1 MRNSGIAS
9 GSSAGVGAAGSIPMA
24 IGGSIKKNI
33 TTASFTSTPTQRT
46 GSSSSND
53 QVSPFVLDYGGG
65 DETQEECPAANNNSS
80 AIKNKDLAFTIVW
93 SPLPPITWL
102 IPFIGHTG
110 IADSQGVVSDFRG
123 TYYVGDDGRMAFGAP
138 TRVLR
143 ILPVS
148 TGSSSSSSIS
158 REQWDTTIR
167 DEANAEYRQRRHNLC
182 WDNCHSHVAYALNH
196 MNVTAYGVHKHN
208 MVTICFLVFFRGRF
222 LSWGGCVKQFLP
234 FILIVAL
241 CFLIRKA

>member
-9 GSSAGVGAAGSIPMA
+9 GSSAGLGAAGSIPMA

-33 TTASFTSTPTQRT
+33 TAASFTSTPTQRT

-53 QVSPFVLDYGGG
+53 QVSPFVLDYGG
-65 DETQEECPAANNNSS
+65 DETQEECPVSSNNSS

-123 TYYVGDDGRMAFGAP
+123 PYYVGDDGRMAFGAP
-138 TRVLR
+138 TRALR
-143 ILPVS
+143 VRVAS
-148 TGSSSSSSIS
+148 HNSIS
-158 REQWDTTIR
+158 PEQWDAAIQ
-167 DEANAEYRQRRHNLC
+167 EANGEYSHRMHNIC
-182 WDNCHSHVAYALNH
+182 CDNCHSHVAYALNH
-196 MNVTAYGVHKHN
+196 MNLTAYGVQKHN
-208 MVTICFLVFFRGRF
+208 MVTICFLIFFRGQF
-222 LSWGGCVKQFLP
+222 LSWGGFVKQFLP
-234 FILIVAL
+234 FAL
-241 CFLIRKA
+241 LLAFCFLVLRA